1 MLRRLLP
8 GGLRAQLAIVIAAV
22 MALSVGASFL
32 AVYSVTGSRLRS
44 QIDAQLRTQVSEWQ
58 QFTARADL
66 STPAALER
74 AATQFIAAQRYHA
87 ESLLIVVQAAGGRT
101 VSNNPEL
108 LAREEARGRSAPE
121 SIGLLDS
128 PSGLSSASVAEA
140 GGMRVLATPILSGGR
155 TSEPCAWPTRSR
167 RCSRRS
173 RVCGAHSLPSARSRS
188 WWRLLRAAG
197 SRA

>member
-66 STPAALER
+66 SDSGR
-74 AATQFIAAQRYHA
+74 AR
-87 ESLLIVVQAAGGRT
+87 AGGNTIHRC
-101 VSNNPEL
+101 P
-108 LAREEARGRSAPE
+108 AIPRG
-121 SIGLLDS
+121 
-128 PSGLSSASVAEA
+128 VAA
-140 GGMRVLATPILSGGR
+140 DRGP
-155 TSEPCAWPTRSR
+155 SR
-167 RCSRRS
+167 RR
-173 RVCGAHSLPSARSRS
+173 AHRE
-188 WWRLLRAAG
+188 
-197 SRA
+197 